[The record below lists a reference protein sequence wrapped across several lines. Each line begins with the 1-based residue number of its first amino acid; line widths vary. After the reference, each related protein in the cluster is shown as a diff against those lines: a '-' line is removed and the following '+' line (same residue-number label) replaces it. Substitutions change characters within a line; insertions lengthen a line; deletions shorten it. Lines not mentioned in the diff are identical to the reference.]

1 MPSALEDQ
9 VAKWIFGMRH
19 ARRLASVDSGFDD
32 EPLRLAKLFQIA
44 QHEKKP
50 PRNLDDIYRECC
62 CVKFYNQL
70 ICNMLNY
77 FCKGRFGALASRM
90 LKGM

>member
-1 MPSALEDQ
+1 
-9 VAKWIFGMRH
+9 MRH

-32 EPLRLAKLFQIA
+32 EPLRLGKLFQIA

-50 PRNLDDIYRECC
+50 PCNLDDIYCECC
-62 CVKFYNQL
+62 WIKLYNQL
-70 ICNMLNY
+70 MDNMIKY

-90 LKGM
+90 LKGV

>member
-1 MPSALEDQ
+1 
-9 VAKWIFGMRH
+9 MRH

-44 QHEKKP
+44 QYEKKP
-50 PRNLDDIYRECC
+50 PRNLDNIYRECC
-62 CVKFYNQL
+62 WLKFYNQL
-70 ICNMLNY
+70 MGNMLYY

-90 LKGM
+90 LKGV